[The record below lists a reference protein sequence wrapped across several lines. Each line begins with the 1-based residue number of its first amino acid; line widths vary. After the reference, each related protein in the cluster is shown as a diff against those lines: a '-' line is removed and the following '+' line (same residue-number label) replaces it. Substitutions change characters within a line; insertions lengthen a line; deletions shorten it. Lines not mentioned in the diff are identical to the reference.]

1 MLWHWHALW
10 QVYRHGCVATLYARC
25 AKRLFANDT
34 ALQHVV
40 LCCKML
46 PSVVLQHAVPCH
58 VESYRTRVPVAT
70 CYKPGVW
77 LSFSMLQGFVLG
89 ELFANGT
96 TATRAILVDF
106 EVCC

>member
-1 MLWHWHALW
+1 MLCR
-10 QVYRHGCVATLYARC
+10 V
-25 AKRLFANDT
+25 
-34 ALQHVV
+34 
-40 LCCKML
+40 ML
-46 PSVVLQHAVPCH
+46 NHIAQ
-58 VESYRTRVPVAT
+58 RVPVAT

-77 LSFSMLQGFVLG
+77 LSFSILQGFVLG